1 MEVVVTGG
9 MYISRTHLLKISK
22 KYVSRLEV
30 WKSLKIIN
38 LEILEL
44 KIELRIEISV
54 LGLCS
59 FLFNET

>member
-1 MEVVVTGG
+1 MWKLLSLCCLMEVVVTGG

-44 KIELRIEISV
+44 KIEYRSQ
-54 LGLCS
+54 
-59 FLFNET
+59 F